1 MAAITY
7 HSQGVSPS
15 TIHATFKSPAA
26 SSGNFHAFGFYE
38 APAADANLTQLSA
51 TQTLGSAN
59 NAYMAQVFIV
69 AAAAGT
75 VGGTGSGVAKI
86 TITGTSV
93 THAGVRTPADSEV
106 LVADITALTT
116 NQFVESTKMWV
127 GTVTLTLAPTVDRS
141 EYAVDFNYGY
151 ASVSHFFEH
160 TVQIKQFECTG
171 RAGATDT
178 GFNIQLL
185 KHSSVGWVYHA
196 TAFVPGGTVILDM
209 NTDLNTEKNITS
221 GKRFHYHR
229 KNLTNIIIG
238 SDGSEGVVLRIITGA
253 NNAVESM
260 DMRIHFNWM

>member
-1 MAAITY
+1 MTAYTY
-7 HSQGVSPS
+7 HSQGCSPGVA
-15 TIHATFKSPAA
+15 HATFKSPSA

-59 NAYMAQVFIV
+59 NVYMAHVFIV
-69 AAAAGT
+69 AASGGT
-75 VGGTGSGVAKI
+75 VGGTGTGTAKI
-86 TITGTSV
+86 TITGTSI
-93 THAGVRTPADSEV
+93 TIAGVRTPADSEV
-106 LVADITALTT
+106 LVADITALIT
-116 NQFVESTKMWV
+116 NQYVESTKMWA

-151 ASVSHFFEH
+151 ASAHHFFEH

-185 KHSSVGWVYHA
+185 KHSSVGWIYHA
-196 TAFVPGGTVILDM
+196 TAFVPGGTVLFDM

-229 KNLTNIIIG
+229 KNLTNVIVG
-238 SDGSEGVVLRIITGA
+238 SIEGVVVRIITGQ

-260 DMRIHFNWM
+260 DMRLNFNWM